1 MFPLWGNGSGAFLRE
16 LSEELVKRGHEVG
29 IVAPE
34 KRNLPGIKH
43 YRVSSPID
51 GVFVGHPEMPHA
63 RKFADLSA
71 NELGKIFSSY
81 LTTSLSA
88 VDDFQPDLVHS
99 FHTAFLP
106 AIARIIKVLY
116 GTKYIITTHGSDLE
130 YLTKDRRFIG
140 LISDA
145 NKVARQITANSS
157 FTKKWYLA
165 LFGQELKRKL
175 TVIVGGVNLKHFK
188 RDPKEI
194 ENIDRKYN
202 LKGKKVVLF
211 TGRLTKQK
219 GVIYLVRAASQI
231 PNATIVVVGDGPERK
246 KIEEEIYRKNI
257 KNVVLA
263 GYYPS
268 TSPTFH
274 AFYERADI
282 YVSPSVWD
290 EPLGLT
296 ILEAMASRTPVV
308 ATRKGGVVSIISD
321 NVNGL
326 FIRPRNPNQI
336 AIAVNRLLKDSKLRS
351 RLSSQAL
358 KTVVEKFSWSKIAQ
372 KFEKIYKDILTKE
385 KKVKPSPLDEVIKQI
400 FLGEK

>member
-1 MFPLWGNGSGAFLRE
+1 MFPLWGNGSGSFLRE
-16 LSEELVKRGHEVG
+16 LSEELVKRGHEVA

-34 KRNLPGIKH
+34 KRSIDH
-43 YRVSSPID
+43 VRIYRVYPPIE
-51 GVFVGHPEMPHA
+51 GVFVGHPEMPDA
-63 RKFADLSA
+63 KKFEDMSGE
-71 NELGKIFSSY
+71 ELGSIFNSY
-81 LTTSLSA
+81 LSTSLSA
-88 VDDFQPDLVHS
+88 VEDFQPDLVHA

-106 AIARIIKVLY
+106 PIARIIKVLY

-130 YLTKDRRFIG
+130 YLTKDRRLIG

-145 NKVARQITANSS
+145 NKVARQITANSG

-165 LFGQELKRKL
+165 LFGQELKRKIN
-175 TVIVGGVNLKHFK
+175 VIVGGVNLSHFK

-194 ENIDRKYN
+194 ERIDKKYT
-202 LKGKKVVLF
+202 LKGKKVILF

-219 GVIYLVRAASQI
+219 GVIYLVRAAVQTPS
-231 PNATIVVVGDGPERK
+231 ATILIVGDGPERK
-246 KIEEEIYRKNI
+246 KIEAEIEKRDLR
-257 KNVVLA
+257 NVVLA

-326 FIRPRNPNQI
+326 LIRSRNPNQI
-336 AIAVNRLLKDSKLRS
+336 ATAVNKLLKDSKLRS
-351 RLSSQAL
+351 KLSSQAL
-358 KTVVEKFSWSKIAQ
+358 KTVVEKFSWGKIAQ
-372 KFEKIYKDILTKE
+372 KFEKIYKNILVKE
-385 KKVKPSPLDEVIKQI
+385 KKAKPSPLDEIIKQI